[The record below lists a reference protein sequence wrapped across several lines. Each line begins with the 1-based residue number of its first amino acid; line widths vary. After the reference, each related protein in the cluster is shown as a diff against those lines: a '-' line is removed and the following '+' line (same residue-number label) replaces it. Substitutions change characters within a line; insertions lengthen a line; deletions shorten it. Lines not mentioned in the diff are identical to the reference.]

1 MLCISL
7 DVMCVYWPQSYMF
20 RGVGAPFQLASRL
33 LRSKVT
39 KVHLCTR
46 ASGNNTLES
55 RHTTPLVFFQ
65 SRSEAGSELREREEA
80 EAALAGCRY

>member
-1 MLCISL
+1 MFYISL
-7 DVMCVYWPQSYMF
+7 DVMCVYWHSPTCSAG
-20 RGVGAPFQLASRL
+20 RCAFQLASRL
-33 LRSKVT
+33 LSSKVT

-46 ASGNNTLES
+46 ASSNNTLES
-55 RHTTPLVFFQ
+55 QHTPPLVFFQ